1 MLMKFVFNTVTD
13 TLMYVGNYYLLIL
26 VDILTGRLYQGR

>member
-13 TLMYVGNYYLLIL
+13 TLMCVGNYYLLIL
-26 VDILTGRLYQGR
+26 VDILTG

>member
-26 VDILTGRLYQGR
+26 VDILTGRL